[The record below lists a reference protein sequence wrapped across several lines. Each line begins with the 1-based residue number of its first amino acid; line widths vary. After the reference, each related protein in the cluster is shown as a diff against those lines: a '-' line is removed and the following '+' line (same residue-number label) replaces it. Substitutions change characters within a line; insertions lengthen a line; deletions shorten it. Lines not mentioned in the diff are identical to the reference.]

1 MSKAYEA
8 SGVSLES
15 GYESVRRIKK
25 HMEATKNKGVM
36 DLFGSFG
43 GMFDLSS
50 YGYREPVLVS
60 GTDGV
65 GTKLKIGI
73 ELDIHDTLGIDL
85 VAMCVNDILTQGA
98 TPLFFL
104 DYIACGKNEPQKIE
118 GIVHGVS
125 QGCIESGMALIGGET
140 AEMPGMYAPDD
151 YDLAGFCVGAVEKSK
166 LITGENVEEGQ
177 VMIGLPSSGIH
188 SNGYS
193 LVRKVLADQEMTD
206 LSQYYDI
213 LGETLGEALLRPTRI
228 YVQPVLKLLDKI
240 DVKGMVHITGGGF
253 YENIPRILPRDLGVE
268 IQTEKME
275 IPPIIKL
282 LAEKG
287 DLKKEDLY
295 SVFNMGIGYII
306 IVDEK
311 DRDSSIA
318 ILKEAGESPVI
329 LGKVTGEKGVT
340 ID

>member
-8 SGVSLES
+8 SGVSLEA